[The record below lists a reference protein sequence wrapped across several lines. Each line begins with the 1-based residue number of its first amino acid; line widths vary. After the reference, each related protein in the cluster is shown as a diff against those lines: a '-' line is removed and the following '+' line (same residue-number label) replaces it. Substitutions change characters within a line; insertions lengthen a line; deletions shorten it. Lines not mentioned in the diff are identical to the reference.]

1 MHASNLF
8 YDHHLCN
15 VIFLR
20 ISGILKKYQKYP
32 GCWTPEMRLPME
44 LTDPPVHQ
52 KNYLA
57 KVCARPVLQL
67 TKKLHTPIVL
77 KVNVKLCSAILYCM
91 ANGS

>member
-1 MHASNLF
+1 
-8 YDHHLCN
+8 
-15 VIFLR
+15 
-20 ISGILKKYQKYP
+20 
-32 GCWTPEMRLPME
+32 MRLPME